1 MPILDKP
8 LEELKVYKGTGIC
21 PGDIDGYW
29 EDALAE
35 MRKTDPE
42 IEIRPADFTWPG
54 VECYDMY
61 FTGVRNSRIYAKLLK
76 PSNRKDKGPAV
87 IRFHGYYGNSG
98 GWHEYLAFA
107 QAGFT
112 VAAMD
117 VRGQGGYSED
127 AGGYKG
133 TTIKGN
139 IVRGLD
145 DDKHN
150 LMYRHIFLD
159 CAQLAGLIMDMDDVD
174 ENRVGC
180 YGNSQGGGLTLACA
194 ALEPRIKRAA
204 PLHPFLCDY
213 KRVWD
218 MDLDIKAY
226 EEIRYFFRAFDPE
239 HKREEEIFEKLG
251 YIDLVNLAK
260 RIKAEVLMGTG
271 LLDDICPPS
280 TVFAAYNNM
289 ECKKEMKIYPDFNHE
304 GMPFFMDETYEFL
317 AELKKEV

>member
-1 MPILDKP
+1 MPQLDMPIK
-8 LEELKVYKGTGIC
+8 ELREYMGSGIC
-21 PGDIDGYW
+21 PEDIDEYW
-29 EDALAE
+29 DDAIAE
-35 MRKTDPE
+35 MKATDPE
-42 IEIRPADFTWPG
+42 IELKPAEFQWPG
-54 VECYDMY
+54 IKCYDMY
-61 FTGVRNSRIYAKLLK
+61 FTGVRGARIYAKLLK
-76 PSNRKDKGPAV
+76 PENPPEGKNPGV

-98 GWHEYLAFA
+98 GWHEYLGLAA
-107 QAGFT
+107 AGFT

-117 VRGQGGYSED
+117 VRGQGGKSED
-127 AGGYKG
+127 NGGYKG

-150 LMYRHIFLD
+150 LMFRHIFLD
-159 CAQLAGLIMDMDDVD
+159 CAQLAGIIIDMDDVD

-180 YGNSQGGGLTLACA
+180 YGNSQGGALTIACA

-218 MDLDIKAY
+218 MDLDVAAY
-226 EEIRYFFRAFDPE
+226 DELRYYFRNFDPE
-239 HKREEEIFEKLG
+239 HKRENEIFLKLG
-251 YIDLVNLAK
+251 YIDLVNIAK
-260 RIKAEVLMGTG
+260 RIRGEILCGIG

-289 ECKKEMKIYPDFNHE
+289 TCPKTIKVYPDYKHE
-304 GMPFFMDETYEFL
+304 GMNFFMDETYSFL
-317 AELKKEV
+317 KEL

>member
-1 MPILDKP
+1 MPVLDMPI
-8 LEELKVYKGTGIC
+8 EELREYMGSGIC
-21 PGDIDGYW
+21 PDDFNEYW
-29 EDALAE
+29 ENALKE
-35 MRKTDPE
+35 MEAVDPE
-42 IEIRPADFTWPG
+42 ITITPSDFQWPG
-54 VECYDMY
+54 TSCYDMY
-61 FTGVRNSRIYAKLLK
+61 FTGVKNARIYAKLLK
-76 PSNRKDKGPAV
+76 PGNPPDGNNPAV

-98 GWHEYLAFA
+98 GWHEYVGLA

-117 VRGQGGYSED
+117 ARGQGGKSED
-127 AGGYKG
+127 SGGFKG

-145 DDKHN
+145 GDVQN
-150 LMYRHIFLD
+150 LMFRHIFLD
-159 CAQLAGLIMDMDDVD
+159 CAQLAGIIMDMEDVD

-180 YGNSQGGGLTLACA
+180 YGNSQGGALAIACA

-218 MDLDIKAY
+218 MDLDVAAY
-226 EEIRYFFRAFDPE
+226 DELRYYFRAFDPE
-239 HKREEEIFEKLG
+239 HKREEEIFNNLG
-251 YIDLVNLAK
+251 YIDLVNLVK
-260 RIKAEVLMGTG
+260 RIKGKVMCGIG

-289 ECKKEMKIYPDFNHE
+289 ECEKEIKVYPDFKHE
-304 GMPFFMDETYEFL
+304 GMPFFMDDTYQFL
-317 AELKKEV
+317 KEL

>member
-8 LEELKVYKGTGIC
+8 IEELKKYKGTGI
-21 PGDIDGYW
+21 
-29 EDALAE
+29 
-35 MRKTDPE
+35 
-42 IEIRPADFTWPG
+42 RPADIDEYWDKALDEMRAVDPQVKIEKADFSWPS

-61 FTGVRNSRIYAKLLK
+61 FTGVRNARIYAKLLK
-76 PSNRKDKGPAV
+76 PAKQMQKKGPAV

-107 QAGFT
+107 LAGFT

-117 VRGQGGYSED
+117 VRGQGGKSED
-127 AGGYKG
+127 SGGYKG

-139 IVRGLD
+139 IIRGLD
-145 DDKHN
+145 DDIHN
-150 LMYRHIFLD
+150 MMFRHIYLD
-159 CAQLAGLIMDMDDVD
+159 CAQLAGIIMDMEDVD

-194 ALEPRIKRAA
+194 ALEPGIKRAA

-218 MDLDIKAY
+218 MDLDKNAY

-239 HKREEEIFEKLG
+239 HKREEEIFQKLG
-251 YIDLVNLAK
+251 YIDLVNIAG
-260 RIKAEVLMGTG
+260 RIKAEVLCGTG
-271 LLDDICPPS
+271 LLDEICPPS

-289 ECKKEMKIYPDFNHE
+289 TCEREMKIYPDFNHE
-304 GMPFFMDETYEFL
+304 GMPFFMDDTYEFL
-317 AELKKEV
+317 AEL